1 MIVDLNMHWMPE
13 SLFTDKSMLDSF
25 IRIVPRAYGE
35 YAEVTTVPET
45 GVIQITISRP
55 KGYENLNFS
64 NDVTDTK
71 GRLEAMDETGVDRGI
86 LRIPCWQEWLPL
98 EMCKQLN
105 DMMAKYIKDHPGRF
119 FGLGI
124 TPPWG
129 DKESLYEAER
139 CIKELGFVGMELAAH
154 YGDLYL
160 DEEEFRPYF
169 KKLNELGVPVCIHH
183 VPLPVSYDD
192 IYKYTNLRRLFGRC
206 VCQMTNLGRILF
218 SGMLD
223 EFPNLKLVPT
233 MLAGG
238 FFAFANLLVPQKSGV
253 REEMERFDMAGDKL
267 RGYLERNIYFGITH
281 APVWGKAQLECAVK
295 VLGADHLLFGSSYPL
310 RREWLLKGV
319 DYIRGLEISEKEKS
333 LILGENAIKLFNIK
347 L

>member
-1 MIVDLNMHWMPE
+1 MIIDINMHWLPE
-13 SLFTDKSMLDSF
+13 NLFTDKSLLDSF
-25 IRIVPRAYGE
+25 IRVVPREYGE
-35 YAEVTTVPET
+35 YAKVTTVPGT
-45 GVIQITISRP
+45 DRVQIAISKP

-64 NDVTDTK
+64 SDITDTK
-71 GRLEAMDETGVDRGI
+71 GRLEAMDEVKVDKGI
-86 LRIPCWQEWLPL
+86 LRIPCWQEWLDL
-98 EMCKQLN
+98 EMSKKLN
-105 DMMAKYIKDHPGRF
+105 DMLAKYIKEHPGRF

-139 CIKELGFVGMELAAH
+139 CIKDLGFVGMEVAAH
-154 YGDLYL
+154 YGNLYL

-183 VPLPVSYDD
+183 VPLPVSYGD
-192 IYKYTNLRRLFGRC
+192 IIEYTNLRRLYGRC
-206 VCQMTNLGRILF
+206 ICQMTNLGRILF
-218 SGMLD
+218 SGLLD
-223 EFPNLKLVPT
+223 DFPNLKLIPT

-238 FFAFANLLVPQKSGV
+238 FFAYANLLVPQRSGA

-267 RGYLERNIYFGITH
+267 RGYLENNIYFDISH

-295 VLGADHLLFGSSYPL
+295 VLGAEHVLFGSSYPV

-319 DYIRGLEISEKEKS
+319 EYVQSLDIGEREKS
-333 LILGENAIKLFNIK
+333 LILGENAVRLFNIK
-347 L
+347 A